1 MIVTFVWFALLRN
14 LIKSPHG
21 NAFLVLKQSPI
32 LANTLGISVFRL
44 KLLAY
49 VVGAI
54 PCGIAGVMFA
64 YLSAYISPYS
74 FTFTLALA
82 ILTASIVGGSQ
93 SLYGAFFGAA
103 LLQLGPERIGSFQK
117 YALIVYGIF
126 LLAAGLVFSE
136 GIAGLVHS
144 LGRQVRRFGP
154 RPQQAAVV
162 AEAVAV
168 NESEALEAL
177 AGDTLT
183 VDKADKVFGG
193 LRALDSVSLQAHPG
207 EITAL
212 IGPNGSGKTTLLN

>member
-117 YALIVYGIF
+117 YALIVYGVF
-126 LLAAGLVFSE
+126 LLAAGLLFSD
-136 GIAGLVHS
+136 GIAGLFHS
-144 LGRQVRRFGP
+144 AGRQVRRTGWLP
-154 RPQQAAVV
+154 KSGSAAAPATV
-162 AEAVAV
+162 AEAVQS
-168 NESEALEAL
+168 SEALENL
-177 AGDTLT
+177 AGDSLV
-183 VDKADKVFGG
+183 VDHADKVFGG
-193 LRALDSVSLQAHPG
+193 LRAVDDVSLEAEP
-207 EITAL
+207 
-212 IGPNGSGKTTLLN
+212 